1 MHANTAIPRSVWTSD
16 DGSMA
21 QETAKFRW
29 PKLVEGMIHDVRA
42 AGSELVTSRA
52 YDEITLIERS
62 LGRLKKEI
70 NDDAP
75 LW

>member
-1 MHANTAIPRSVWTSD
+1 MHANMANPRSVWTSD

-42 AGSELVTSRA
+42 TRSQLVTSSA
-52 YDEITLIERS
+52 YDEIILIERS
-62 LGRLKKEI
+62 LGRLKEEI
-70 NDDAP
+70 NNDAP